1 MIFNN
6 IFNKNTASKN
16 VQNVKSDNIALTEP
30 QVNET
35 SASDVSAGDVSAVQ
49 PANDTMHNI
58 LANEIPV
65 ADTSA
70 ETPTSST
77 HINILAN
84 EIPATADSVPAEKPA
99 NGEDDTENKQEEDE
113 QSPKTRVKDD
123 TEHIIIDIRN
133 ISHTFNPNSDKPYTL
148 FDNFS
153 LQIKNEI
160 NQGQCTT
167 LMGASGC
174 GKSQILNLIA
184 GISTLPVSVKD
195 KVYIYGKRSAEYGN
209 IPMVF
214 QYYSNFY
221 WDTVLDNVMMP
232 LKLVRK
238 LDDKRALEIATN
250 LLNIVGLGDKLYE
263 YPSRAN
269 MSGGQLQRVSIARCL
284 ATNSNIILFD
294 EATSGLDI
302 FMKQEIQNMILKIFY
317 STEYDPTIVTTSHDV
332 DEAIYISNQI
342 IILQKNPCRVFKVIK
357 IQYPG
362 ESAENPRG
370 EWVKTTPEFTQYH
383 NEVANALKEA
393 ASNQ

>member
-6 IFNKNTASKN
+6 IFNKNAASKN

-35 SASDVSAGDVSAVQ
+35 SASDVSAGDISAVQ
-49 PANDTMHNI
+49 PANDAMHNI

-77 HINILAN
+77 HVNILAN
-84 EIPATADSVPAEKPA
+84 EIPATADSVPAEKLA

-174 GKSQILNLIA
+174 GKSQIHFA
-184 GISTLPVSVKD
+184 SQRKEQC
-195 KVYIYGKRSAEYGN
+195 VYLRQAFG
-209 IPMVF
+209 
-214 QYYSNFY
+214 
-221 WDTVLDNVMMP
+221 
-232 LKLVRK
+232 
-238 LDDKRALEIATN
+238 
-250 LLNIVGLGDKLYE
+250 
-263 YPSRAN
+263 
-269 MSGGQLQRVSIARCL
+269 
-284 ATNSNIILFD
+284 
-294 EATSGLDI
+294 
-302 FMKQEIQNMILKIFY
+302 
-317 STEYDPTIVTTSHDV
+317 
-332 DEAIYISNQI
+332 
-342 IILQKNPCRVFKVIK
+342 
-357 IQYPG
+357 
-362 ESAENPRG
+362 
-370 EWVKTTPEFTQYH
+370 
-383 NEVANALKEA
+383 
-393 ASNQ
+393 